1 MPPAARLSDPTA
13 HGTPLTGAASPSVLV
28 GGLPAWRALGDVHT
42 CPLAVPATP
51 PIPHVGGV
59 VQPGSSSVLI
69 EGLPAARLGDTVL
82 EATIPNTVVGGC
94 PTVLIGP

>member
-1 MPPAARLSDPTA
+1 
-13 HGTPLTGAASPSVLV
+13 
-28 GGLPAWRALGDVHT
+28 
-42 CPLAVPATP
+42 
-51 PIPHVGGV
+51 VGGV

-69 EGLPAARLGDTVL
+69 EGLPAARLGDTVV

>member
-69 EGLPAARLGDTVL
+69 EGLPASRLGDTVV